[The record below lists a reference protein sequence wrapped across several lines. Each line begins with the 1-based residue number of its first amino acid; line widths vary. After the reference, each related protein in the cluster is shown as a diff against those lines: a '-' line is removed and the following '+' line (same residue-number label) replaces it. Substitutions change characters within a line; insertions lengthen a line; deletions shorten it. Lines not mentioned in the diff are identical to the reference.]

1 MTKKHSSYKN
11 HQLITENWRKFL
23 TEGEGPLPSP
33 ESMEEF
39 EESGGAT
46 ADDSVVAW
54 LESLPADQFKRL
66 QGLSLRK
73 AVVAILD
80 LYRAA
85 TEEEENPLEDPANAE
100 RAIWA
105 GYGRDPEQAI
115 SAALVEYAVEK
126 MTHGLEVMNHD
137 AATAEEEARKEI
149 LELVNKALDRA
160 AEIYL

>member
-23 TEGEGPLPSP
+23 TEETEVQGPLPSP
-33 ESMEEF
+33 ESMKEF
-39 EESGGAT
+39 EDSKGAI

-73 AVVAILD
+73 AAVAILD

-85 TEEEENPLEDPANAE
+85 TEEEEN
-100 RAIWA
+100 
-105 GYGRDPEQAI
+105 GRDPEEATY
-115 SAALVEYAVEK
+115 AAVVQYAADK
-126 MTHGLEVMNHD
+126 MRHGIEVMNHD
-137 AATAEEEARKEI
+137 AATAEKEVRNHL
-149 LELVNKALDRA
+149 LELVNDALDEA
-160 AEIYL
+160 ADIEL